1 MTNATSIIIADKA
14 QMANSP
20 VYGRI
25 SFFQQPC
32 SFLFAACTT
41 CVDEARLESLM
52 TEPSSLLSSST
63 GQNPAKKG
71 PSSALRAH
79 TKTPK
84 RRFTVE
90 NDKDV

>member
-52 TEPSSLLSSST
+52 TEPSSLLSSSARSKPRQKRT
-63 GQNPAKKG
+63 VKRPARPHKNAIKKIHCG
-71 PSSALRAH
+71 
-79 TKTPK
+79 K
-84 RRFTVE
+84 R
-90 NDKDV
+90 